1 MRHLNNSNPE
11 PPNTLLPLYRGTG
24 FRGGIQGIG
33 EASLAR
39 ARLAL
44 QYRRFFTMSKIPRHI
59 IDDILETAKIEEVIG
74 DFIDLNKKGVRYL
87 GRCPFHDDRHL
98 GSFVVYPKGNCYKCF
113 SCGAKGGVV
122 DFLMNHEKLSYPD
135 AIRWLGKK
143 YNIETDM
150 QDFNYTPPPRPKPE
164 PLPMLVLPKYIMAS
178 TLLNVEQSTLV
189 RWIRTNIRW
198 DTVQRKRIDEVLNH
212 YAVGCSRQ
220 GMTVFWQMDEQG
232 RLRTGKMMRYRED
245 GHRDRSQG
253 YNFDWI
259 HAALCRTRKTYDSEG
274 NIIAEGPLPHPEL
287 YNPDKQEMMSCYF
300 GLHLLDKYRRKDIDQ
315 TVCIVESEK
324 TALLMA
330 IAYGNHTNQVWM
342 ACGGLENINRDKLAP
357 IIEQRRRII
366 LYPDRD
372 GIDKWR
378 IKAEQL
384 HYDRVIVDT
393 TPVTKWWLPRDGE
406 KADIAD
412 VVIRCINESQP
423 LTNIKSVEDSMPQAK
438 QLIDKLNLEIENND
452 RRTDTNEQRRDGDRG
467 MQGASGVDSLAQ
479 FDCAEPRRCGERL
492 TKDVPTLHYRNG
504 EADNRTISR
513 DACAVK
519 HDEGRC

>member
-33 EASLAR
+33 AASLAR

-44 QYRRFFTMSKIPRHI
+44 QYRRFFTMSKMSKIPRHI
-59 IDDILETAKIEEVIG
+59 IEDILDTAKIEDVIG
-74 DFIDLNKKGVRYL
+74 DFIDLKKKSVRYL

-150 QDFNYTPPPRPKPE
+150 NDFNYTPPPPKPVPP
-164 PLPMLVLPKYIMAS
+164 PLEMLVLPKYLMAH
-178 TLLNVEQSTLV
+178 TLLTVKQNTLV
-189 RWIRTNIRW
+189 QWIMTGIHW
-198 DTVQRKRIDEVLNH
+198 DTMQLSRINEVLNV
-212 YAVGCSRQ
+212 YCVGNSRQ
-220 GMTVFWQMDEQG
+220 GMAIFWQIDEKGQ
-232 RLRTGKMMRYRED
+232 LRTGKMMRYKPD
-245 GHRDRSQG
+245 GHRDRTG

-259 HAALCRTRKTYDSEG
+259 HSTLIRHRDPETGKMTDEPPY
-274 NIIAEGPLPHPEL
+274 PHPDL
-287 YNPDKQEMMSCYF
+287 FNPEKQEMKTCYF
-300 GLHLLDKYRRKDIDQ
+300 GLHLLNKYKRKDIEQ

-342 ACGGLENINRDKLAP
+342 ACGGMENLTREKLSP
-357 IIEQRRRII
+357 IIEQRLRII
-366 LYPDRD
+366 VYPDRD
-372 GIDKWR
+372 GIEKWKQ
-378 IKAEQL
+378 KAEQL
-384 HYDRVIVDT
+384 HYDRLIIDT
-393 TPVTKWWLPRDGE
+393 KPVTKWWKPCDGE

-412 VVIRCINESQP
+412 VVIRCINESRP
-423 LTNIKSVEDSMPQAK
+423 LTTIADVKREIPQATE
-438 QLIDKLNLEIENND
+438 LIDKLNLEID
-452 RRTDTNEQRRDGDRG
+452 NE
-467 MQGASGVDSLAQ
+467 
-479 FDCAEPRRCGERL
+479 
-492 TKDVPTLHYRNG
+492 
-504 EADNRTISR
+504 
-513 DACAVK
+513 
-519 HDEGRC
+519 